1 MYEKVINVAMRYD
14 VPLEIAV
21 EEDGGKYWLMFTPVN
36 FFKHDLDSLK
46 LSEEMEG
53 LGLWWSTSSKAWY
66 YPALYVET
74 PCADPRT
81 ELDNLAAEIFAEIK
95 EE

>member
-46 LSEEMEG
+46 LSDEMEA

-66 YPALYVET
+66 HPDLYVDA

-81 ELDNLAAEIFAEIK
+81 ELDNLTTEIFTEIK

>member
-1 MYEKVINVAMRYD
+1 MSPCGTMCHWRSLSKKMAE
-14 VPLEIAV
+14 
-21 EEDGGKYWLMFTPVN
+21 KYWLMFTPVN

-66 YPALYVET
+66 YPDLYVET